1 MVQYAQEVSM
11 MTMFWGLA
19 FLIFIAI
26 ELLTVNLVTIWF
38 AVGCLIT
45 LFVSLYVE
53 SVIIQLIIFIVAS
66 LGSLIITKPIASKLK
81 IKNIEP
87 TNSDR
92 YVGKNGEVIKRITP
106 KEKGEVKV
114 LGTIWTAVSD
124 ETLEIGDNIVVQKIE
139 GVKLI
144 VKKEK

>member
-1 MVQYAQEVSM
+1 M

-19 FLIFIAI
+19 FLVFIVI
-26 ELLTVNLVTIWF
+26 ELATVNLVTIWF
-38 AVGCLIT
+38 AVGSLIT
-45 LFVSLYVE
+45 LFVSLYVDSE
-53 SVIIQLIIFIVAS
+53 IIQIIIFIIAS
-66 LGSLIITKPIASKLK
+66 LVSLVVTKPIASKLK

-92 YVGKNGEVIKRITP
+92 YVGKSGEVTKKITP

-124 ETLEIGDNIVVQKIE
+124 ETLEVGEEIKVKKIE

-144 VKKEK
+144 VEKEK

>member
-53 SVIIQLIIFIVAS
+53 SVIIQLIIFIVAIM
-66 LGSLIITKPIASKLK
+66 LDMHILLF
-81 IKNIEP
+81 
-87 TNSDR
+87 
-92 YVGKNGEVIKRITP
+92 
-106 KEKGEVKV
+106 
-114 LGTIWTAVSD
+114 L
-124 ETLEIGDNIVVQKIE
+124 L
-139 GVKLI
+139 L
-144 VKKEK
+144 

>member
-1 MVQYAQEVSM
+1 M

-19 FLIFIAI
+19 FLVFIVI
-26 ELLTVNLVTIWF
+26 ELATVNLVTIWF
-38 AVGCLIT
+38 AVGSLIT
-45 LFVSLYVE
+45 LFVSLYVDSE
-53 SVIIQLIIFIVAS
+53 ITQIIIFIIAS
-66 LGSLIITKPIASKLK
+66 LVSLVVTKPIASKLK
-81 IKNIEP
+81 IRNIEP

-92 YVGKNGEVIKRITP
+92 YVGKNGEVTKKITP

-124 ETLEIGDNIVVQKIE
+124 ETLEVGEEIKVKKID

-144 VKKEK
+144 VEKEK

>member
-1 MVQYAQEVSM
+1 M

-19 FLIFIAI
+19 FLVFIVI
-26 ELLTVNLVTIWF
+26 ELATVNLVTIWF
-38 AVGCLIT
+38 AVGSLIT

-53 SVIIQLIIFIVAS
+53 SEIMQIIIFIIAS
-66 LGSLIITKPIASKLK
+66 LVSLIITKPIASKLK
-81 IKNIEP
+81 IRNIEP

-92 YVGKNGEVIKRITP
+92 YVGKKGEVTKKITP

-124 ETLEIGDNIVVQKIE
+124 ETLEVGEEIIVKKID

-144 VKKEK
+144 VEKEK

>member
-1 MVQYAQEVSM
+1 M

-19 FLIFIAI
+19 FLVFIVI
-26 ELLTVNLVTIWF
+26 ELATVNLVTIWF
-38 AVGCLIT
+38 AVGSLIT

-53 SVIIQLIIFIVAS
+53 SEIMQIIIFIIAS
-66 LGSLIITKPIASKLK
+66 LVSLIITKPIASKLK
-81 IKNIEP
+81 IRNIEP

-92 YVGKNGEVIKRITP
+92 YVGKKGEVTKKITP

-124 ETLEIGDNIVVQKIE
+124 ETLEVGEEIRVKKID

-144 VKKEK
+144 VEKEK